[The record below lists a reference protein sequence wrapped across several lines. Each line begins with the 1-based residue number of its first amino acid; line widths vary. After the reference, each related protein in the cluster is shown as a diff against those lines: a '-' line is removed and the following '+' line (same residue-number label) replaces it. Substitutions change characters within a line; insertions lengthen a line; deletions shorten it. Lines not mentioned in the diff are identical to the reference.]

1 MIGDALSK
9 FGDWL
14 KDLLLWIPRKVFELL
29 MDGFASLIEVL
40 PVPEFMITASNAFAG
55 ISGNVLFFASKF
67 AIAEGLTIYLGALVL
82 RFIIRRIPFF
92 G

>member
-1 MIGDALSK
+1 MFSDSLSR
-9 FGDWL
+9 FAGWL
-14 KDLLLWIPRKVFELL
+14 KDLLLWVPKKIFELM
-29 MDGFASLIEVL
+29 MDAFAVLFESL
-40 PVPEFMITASNAFAG
+40 PVPDFIIQASSAFSG

-67 AIAEGLTIYLGALVL
+67 AIAEGMAIYLGALVL

>member
-1 MIGDALSK
+1 MIADALSR
-9 FGDWL
+9 FAEWL

-29 MDGFASLIEVL
+29 MDGFASLLESL
-40 PVPEFMITASNAFAG
+40 PVPEFMTQASTAFSG

>member
-9 FGDWL
+9 FGQWL
-14 KDLLLWIPRKVFELL
+14 KDLFLWLPMKIFELL
-29 MDGFASLIEVL
+29 MDGFAALLEAL
-40 PVPEFMITASNAFAG
+40 PVPDFITTAAQAFSG

-67 AIAEGLTIYLGALVL
+67 AIAEGLAIYLGALVL